1 MIGLQY
7 NSAIPT
13 TLDLNGPYLSISTQP
28 ESTTVNDDGTATVTG
43 VATAT
48 FTNNDNATNT
58 GRVALQW
65 HEVGVG
71 ALSNSDTVSGVDST
85 TLTLSNLSSPDDNGR
100 QFFLR
105 SDYVP
110 SAYQSSSPVT
120 AGTARSTGNAV
131 NEPFDSDTITVTVNP
146 TLSITSQPAD
156 ATAGQGIDATF
167 SVTASSSDDSDVSY
181 QWTQDGTAL
190 TDSSTVSGSRTP
202 TLTISGSDT
211 GTSTIGVTISHP
223 TAGNSPLSS
232 DTATFTVVDL
242 RQIINYERHSD
253 TGSLADSGSQ
263 NLADGSI
270 TFTADPGNPTRATVI
285 YCPEEEVTVRM
296 TIAAGAG
303 SNGPSVG
310 GGGGEGGRS
319 VVEFTMERNT
329 EYLLKLGASTMPTG
343 GSNGGGGAAYLYKKG
358 QLLFAL
364 GGGGGGGRSGRGGDG
379 GGIGVAG
386 QRGGG
391 RNGGAGGQL
400 FDAGTIPTIG
410 VFPGG
415 DTWGGVNWSSP
426 SGGRISG
433 CTPGN
438 SVFRNEFSPC
448 EDMGNRRFRTSNGSE
463 ISGTSVI
470 QRGYKPGIGHR
481 NNGGNGSGD
490 EGGGGS
496 GAAGGNAGGGGG
508 SGGGGASGYSN
519 GEVTVISTRS
529 GGNTSTNA
537 FVTIET
543 AS

>member
-28 ESTTVNDDGTATVTG
+28 ESTTVNDNGTATVTG

-85 TLTLSNLSSPDDNGR
+85 TLTLSDLSNPDDNGR

-146 TLSITSQPAD
+146 TISITSQPAD
-156 ATAGQGIDATF
+156 ATVGQGIDATF
-167 SVTASSSDDSDVSY
+167 SVTASSSDGSDVSY

-202 TLTISGSDT
+202 TLTISESDT

-296 TIAAGAG
+296 TVAAGAG
-303 SNGPSVG
+303 SG
-310 GGGGEGGRS
+310 GAGGGEGGQS

-343 GSNGGGGAAYLYKKG
+343 GANGGGGAAYLYKKG

-364 GGGGGGGRSGRGGDG
+364 GGGGGGGNNGSGGNG

-386 QRGGG
+386 QRGNG

-400 FDAGTIPTIG
+400 FDVGTLPTIG

-426 SGGRISG
+426 SAGRISG
-433 CTPGN
+433 CTPG
-438 SVFRNEFSPC
+438 SDVFRNEFSPC
-448 EDMGNRRFRTSNGSE
+448 EDMGSRRFRTSNGSE
-463 ISGTSVI
+463 ISGTSII
-470 QRGYKPGIGHR
+470 QRGYKPGVGHR
-481 NNGGNGSGD
+481 NNGGNGSGN

-519 GEVTVISTRS
+519 GEVTVISTQS

-537 FVTIET
+537 FVRIET